1 MTVFVALLRRPH
13 IRIVS
18 GAPSP
23 SSSDTADRDLRLS
36 KKAAKEIGQSRNLTV
51 GLWEDPATG
60 MAAVPLGALLV
71 ACGVSEFGR
80 IVVEQGTAVGRT
92 SFISVEFGEGTV
104 CISGAG
110 VVTASGCIRVAR

>member
-1 MTVFVALLRRPH
+1 MSKRKQAYWLSNAEWAAIEPH
-13 IRIVS
+13 LPKGR
-18 GAPSP
+18 
-23 SSSDTADRDLRLS
+23 
-36 KKAAKEIGQSRNLTV
+36 
-51 GLWEDPATG
+51 
-60 MAAVPLGALLV
+60 ALLV